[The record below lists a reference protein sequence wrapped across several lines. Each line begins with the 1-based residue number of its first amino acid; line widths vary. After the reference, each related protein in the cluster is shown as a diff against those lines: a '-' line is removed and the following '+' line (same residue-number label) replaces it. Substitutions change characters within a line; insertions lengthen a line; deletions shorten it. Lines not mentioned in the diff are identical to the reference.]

1 MVNFWDLGEDEK
13 ITGEFES
20 GGFKLIPDNTKV
32 LCMLEDIKWVTP
44 KAAFESAT
52 DSSDYVGITW
62 KVIEPLDYRKTVLF
76 QKIRIM
82 HSEAD
87 KAKKAKMM
95 FLAIDHNAGGELA
108 KLDRKPEDGEMQRAL
123 LNTIVCATVRIWEM
137 DDKKGNWIAKVE
149 PRANFAKAEL
159 VKNEEAEDDNQD
171 LPF

>member
-13 ITGEFES
+13 VTGEFES
-20 GGFKLIPDNTKV
+20 GGFNLIPDGTRV
-32 LCMLEDIKWVTP
+32 LCMLEDIKWVSP
-44 KAAFESAT
+44 KAAFDSTT
-52 DSSDYVGITW
+52 DSGDYVEATW
-62 KVIEPLDYRKTVLF
+62 KVLEPLDYRKTVLF

-82 HSEAD
+82 HNEAD

-95 FLAIDHNAGGELA
+95 LLAIDHNAGGELA
-108 KLDRKPEDGEMQRAL
+108 KLDRKPEDGDMQRAL

-149 PRANFAKAEL
+149 PKANFSKLA
-159 VKNEEAEDDNQD
+159 VDDEEIESD